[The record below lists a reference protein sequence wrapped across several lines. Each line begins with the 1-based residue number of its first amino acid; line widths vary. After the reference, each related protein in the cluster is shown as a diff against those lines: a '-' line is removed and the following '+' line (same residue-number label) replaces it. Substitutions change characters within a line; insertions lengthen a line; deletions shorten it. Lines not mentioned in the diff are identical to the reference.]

1 MRSLPFRS
9 GAFYNRTQALKRIS
23 KTQVLIQEY
32 QKKKKGTILMRF
44 ISGLAGMVLLCMSTI
59 VSAADYYVD
68 ITNRTGYT
76 LYYMYV
82 SPASSKSWEEDV
94 LGEDVLMNGDTQRVT
109 LTGYTNPY
117 FDIRLVDEDDDSYT
131 FWTVDVSKEDIV
143 VTLDH
148 LD

>member
-1 MRSLPFRS
+1 MRIKMLVV
-9 GAFYNRTQALKRIS
+9 AL
-23 KTQVLIQEY
+23 
-32 QKKKKGTILMRF
+32 LML
-44 ISGLAGMVLLCMSTI
+44 GSTS
-59 VSAADYYVD
+59 VTMAADYYVD

-76 LYYMYV
+76 IFYMYV

-94 LGEDVLMNGDTQRVT
+94 LGSDVLMNGDTQRVT

-117 FDIRLVDEDDDSYT
+117 FDIRLVDEDEDSYT
-131 FWTVDVSKEDIV
+131 FWNVDVSTQDIV

>member
-1 MRSLPFRS
+1 MRIRTFLMAFVALCASSL
-9 GAFYNRTQALKRIS
+9 AL
-23 KTQVLIQEY
+23 
-32 QKKKKGTILMRF
+32 
-44 ISGLAGMVLLCMSTI
+44 
-59 VSAADYYVD
+59 AADYYVD

-76 LYYMYV
+76 IYYMYV
-82 SPASSKSWEEDV
+82 SPGSSKSWEEDV
-94 LGEDVLMNGDTQRVT
+94 LGKDVLMNGDTQRVT

-131 FWTVDVSKEDIV
+131 FWNVDVSTQDIV